1 MKVIEIPNGRLGNGI
16 FRYLAAVLLQI
27 EYGAQRIYNQSECY
41 KTQTVVI
48 NDDNY
53 IQLLSS
59 IEKNRDL
66 FENITIMLNGYFQFD
81 IYASAKDK
89 ILKFLREHPND
100 IIYGTDLNR
109 RLIQN
114 RVEELIHSP
123 EDIRKYDIVIHV
135 RLEDFITTNNMI
147 HPKTLITLIN
157 DIASA
162 ITNTPRT
169 PIAAIVCNK
178 ITTDIEKKYIQYIY
192 DHSKLSL
199 FFESNDIITDFHI
212 MKNARILVCSLS
224 TLSWCAA
231 LLSENVQKVYV
242 PKNRTGGHQTF
253 LQPIENTIIYDNI
266 FCDKNDLEKLFYEEA
281 ALETSDEKKMVMNVL
296 STLL

>member
-27 EYGAQRIYNQSECY
+27 KYGAQRIYNQSECY

-53 IQLLSS
+53 VQLLSS
-59 IEKNRDL
+59 IEKNRTL

-81 IYASAKDK
+81 MYSASKDK

-123 EDIRKYDIVIHV
+123 EDLRKYDIVIHV
-135 RLEDFITTNNMI
+135 RLEDFMTTDNMI
-147 HPKTLITLIN
+147 HPKTLVKVIN
-157 DIASA
+157 EIASEN
-162 ITNTPRT
+162 NTPRT
-169 PIAAIVCNK
+169 PVAAIVCNK
-178 ITTDIEKKYIQYIY
+178 ITTEIEKKYIQYIY

-199 FFESNDIITDFHI
+199 FFESNDVITDFHI
-212 MKNARILVCSLS
+212 MKHARILVCSLS

-231 LLSENVQKVYV
+231 LLSENIQKVYV
-242 PKNRTGGHQTF
+242 PKNKSCGHQTF
-253 LQPIENTIIYDNI
+253 LRPIENTILYENNL
-266 FCDKNDLEKLFYEEA
+266 CKKNDLDELFSEEA

-296 STLL
+296 ST